1 MSVPLMGP
9 AACGIAS
16 SPDSPQ
22 MRHSLAAVL
31 IAVAAA
37 APAAAQTLNITADPA
52 TATIF
57 KLKAQDSSL
66 VALGTGQAKL
76 KLEKNDDNVIV
87 VRLEGFRDV
96 RRNFPKGDSYKDKNF
111 TIALTKRVVQVQV
124 LPYDAQIIVNGDSK
138 GTKSLDLEVEEGKAT
153 TVEITK
159 RGFATLKRVYRWDK
173 GGDMPPASEKLELV
187 DRKVLVSAGPAGAQL
202 FDNDTKIGETD
213 AEFTVKRGTC
223 GTVTARKAGFLP
235 KEATYCN
242 KDGLPDPPLNDR
254 LALSGRV
261 VNVSGPPNA
270 RIIVNQKFAANGSF
284 PVQVAEG
291 SCVKVRVEQLAFI
304 SYERE
309 YCAQPN
315 APVPPL
321 EDVVSLRQDDSYAA
335 SVASDQANVNVT
347 IEVGK
352 YTEDQAWK
360 LLSSIVLSHFDVLEN
375 SDSQTGYLRTAWQL
389 KTYGENNDVVIRTRI
404 ILKRSNDS
412 PLRYALKIVSE
423 RNRFAGVSVKDDE
436 NFTPWDRILN
446 TYKDV
451 ISEAQSRL
459 K

>member
-1 MSVPLMGP
+1 MRYVTVASLLILASAVP
-9 AACGIAS
+9 
-16 SPDSPQ
+16 
-22 MRHSLAAVL
+22 V
-31 IAVAAA
+31 
-37 APAAAQTLNITADPA
+37 AAQTLNITADPA
-52 TATIF
+52 TATIY

-76 KLEKNDDNVIV
+76 KLEKNDDNVV
-87 VRLEGFRDV
+87 LVKLEGFREV
-96 RRNFPKGDSYKDKNF
+96 RRNFPKGAEYKDKNY
-111 TIALTKRVVQVQV
+111 TIALTKRIVQLQV
-124 LPYDAQIIVNGDSK
+124 LPYDAQIIVNGDAK

-173 GGDMPPASEKLELV
+173 GGDMPPAAEKLELV

-202 FDNDTKIGETD
+202 FDNDTKIGEAD

-223 GTVTARKAGFLP
+223 SSVTAKKAGFLQR
-235 KEATYCN
+235 EATYCN

-254 LALSGRV
+254 LTLSGRV
-261 VNVSGPPNA
+261 VNVAGPPNS

-284 PVQVAEG
+284 LVQIADG

-309 YCAQPN
+309 YCAQAN

-321 EDVVSLRQDDSYAA
+321 EDVISLRQDDSYAA

-347 IEVGK
+347 VEVGK
-352 YTEDQAWK
+352 YTEEQAWK
-360 LLSSIVLSHFDVLEN
+360 LISSIVLSHFDVLEN

-404 ILKRSNDS
+404 ILKRSNDA

-436 NFTPWDRILN
+436 NFVPWDRILN

-451 ISEAQSRL
+451 ISEAQSRM